1 MVDVTLVAV
10 CLVVLG
16 VAAYYDFRSHRI
28 PNRVVLAGLLSA
40 VALNTLLAAGIGGWS
55 SLAGLGLG
63 LALMLPF
70 YLLRALGAGDV
81 KLIAVVGAFLG
92 PLALLGALL
101 AIGLTG
107 GLLAVAVAWRLGV
120 LRRVLEN
127 VRLLFIGVLFKAATG
142 TLPTLDPLP
151 APTARMPY
159 GVAIA
164 LGTVAYLA
172 WLNFTGGQS

>member
-16 VAAYYDFRSHRI
+16 VAAYFDFRSHRI
-28 PNRVVLAGLLSA
+28 PNRVVLVGLLAA
-40 VALNTLLAAGIGGWS
+40 VALNSILAAGIGGWS

-70 YLLRALGAGDV
+70 YVVRALGAGDV

-92 PLALLGALL
+92 PLHLLGALL
-101 AIGLTG
+101 AIGVTG
-107 GLLAVAVAWRLGV
+107 GLLAVAVALRLGV
-120 LRRVLEN
+120 LRRVLDN
-127 VRLLFIGVLFKAATG
+127 VRLLFVGLLFKAATG

-164 LGTVAYLA
+164 LGTVAYLV
-172 WLNFTGGQS
+172 WLNFIWGSS